1 MAQYFQVHLRNVLKR
16 VTVTPRDISSGPI
29 YDIRYQKEGSGSK
42 RYLVLSLNV
51 YPYTGSER
59 DKKLHCLD
67 MDNLPLRDVKI
78 ILNEAQGVIEEE
90 VNGQMYQEINIPDGR
105 ENIQFYQKRIAA
117 ITRQI
122 PNLYKTFSLSKIKRV
137 ELCDYNF
144 VKAVDPATAKK
155 WGLYRAGD
163 QTELF

>member
-16 VTVTPRDISSGPI
+16 VTITPRQIESGPI
-29 YDIRYQKEGSGSK
+29 YDLRYQKEGSGTK
-42 RYLVLSLNV
+42 RYLVLGLNV
-51 YPYTGSER
+51 YPYTGSEK
-59 DKKLHCLD
+59 DKIFHCLD
-67 MDNLPLRDVKI
+67 MDNLPLRDMKI
-78 ILNEAQGVIEEE
+78 IINEAQGVIEEE
-90 VNGQMYQEINIPDGR
+90 IQGHMFHEINIPDGR
-105 ENIQFYQKRIAA
+105 ENIQFYEKRIAA

-122 PNLYKTFSLSKIKRV
+122 PNLYKTFSLNKIKRI
-137 ELCDYNF
+137 ERCDYDF

>member
-16 VTVTPRDISSGPI
+16 VTITPRQIESGPI
-29 YDIRYQKEGSGSK
+29 YDLRYQKEGSGTK
-42 RYLVLSLNV
+42 RYLVLGLNF
-51 YPYTGSER
+51 YPYTGSEKY
-59 DKKLHCLD
+59 KKFHCLD
-67 MDNLPLRDVKI
+67 MDNLPLRDMKI
-78 ILNEAQGVIEEE
+78 IINEAQGVIEEE
-90 VNGQMYQEINIPDGR
+90 IQGHMFHEINIPDGR
-105 ENIQFYQKRIAA
+105 ENIQFYEKRIAA

-122 PNLYKTFSLSKIKRV
+122 PNLYKTFSLNKIKRI
-137 ELCDYNF
+137 ERCDYDF

>member
-16 VTVTPRDISSGPI
+16 VTITPRQIESGPI
-29 YDIRYQKEGSGSK
+29 YDLRYQKEGSGTK
-42 RYLVLSLNV
+42 RYLVLGLNV
-51 YPYTGSER
+51 YPYTGSEK
-59 DKKLHCLD
+59 DKKFHCLD
-67 MDNLPLRDVKI
+67 MDNLPLRDMKI
-78 ILNEAQGVIEEE
+78 IINEAQGVIEEE
-90 VNGQMYQEINIPDGR
+90 IQGHMFHEINIPDGR

-137 ELCDYNF
+137 ERCDYNF
-144 VKAVDPATAKK
+144 SKAVDPATSKK
-155 WGLYRAGD
+155 WGLYRAGE

>member
-16 VTVTPRDISSGPI
+16 VTITPRQIESGPI
-29 YDIRYQKEGSGSK
+29 YDLRYQKEGSGTK
-42 RYLVLSLNV
+42 RYLVLGLNV
-51 YPYTGSER
+51 YPYTGSEK
-59 DKKLHCLD
+59 DKKFHCLD
-67 MDNLPLRDVKI
+67 MDNLPLRDMKI
-78 ILNEAQGVIEEE
+78 IINEAQGVIEEE
-90 VNGQMYQEINIPDGR
+90 VQGHMFHEINIPDGR
-105 ENIQFYQKRIAA
+105 ENIQFYEKRIAA

-122 PNLYKTFSLSKIKRV
+122 PNLYKTFSLNKIKRI
-137 ELCDYNF
+137 ERCDYDF